1 LLYNTAPYHIGNI
14 LSGKRLSM
22 KRILIIEDD
31 LNIAELERDYLQ
43 LNGYEVDIVQ
53 DGLEGLK
60 QALTGLYCVIIVDL
74 MLPGKDG
81 YQITK
86 EIRDKYEIPVL
97 IVSAKN
103 EDIDK
108 IRGLGFGADDYLTK
122 PFSPAELVARV
133 KAHILRYER
142 LKSKTVACEVITH
155 RGLEVNTSS
164 HKVFVN
170 GKEVQLTTTEYGLLV
185 FFATNPNIVFSK
197 EHIFETIWGDEP
209 LGDTATVS
217 VHVQKIRKKIER
229 DPSNP
234 EYIET
239 LWGTGYRFNA

>member
-1 LLYNTAPYHIGNI
+1 
-14 LSGKRLSM
+14 M

-53 DGLEGLK
+53 DGVLGLNK
-60 QALTGLYCVIIVDL
+60 ALTGLYNLVIVDL

-86 EIRDKYEIPVL
+86 EIRAKFEIPVL
-97 IVSAKN
+97 IVSARN

-133 KAHILRYER
+133 KSHILRYER
-142 LKSKTVACEVITH
+142 LKGKTVSCEVINH
-155 RGLEVNTSS
+155 KGLEINTSS

-197 EHIFETIWGDEP
+197 DHIFETLWGDEP

-229 DPSNP
+229 DPANP

-239 LWGTGYRFNA
+239 LWGAGYRFNS